1 MSDREFLTTE
11 ELVSRYRGL
20 ISYGTLCNWRSMG
33 QGPAYLKA
41 GKVVL
46 YPTDSLAAWEEKNMK
61 IKSPTKAG
69 KDERGM
75 EKHTRI

>member
-1 MSDREFLTTE
+1 MVTRDFLTTE
-11 ELVSRYRGL
+11 EVVQRYRGL

-46 YPTDSLAAWEEKNMK
+46 YPTDSLVAWEEKNMK
-61 IKSPTKAG
+61 MKPKTKAG

-75 EKHTRI
+75 EGNT